1 MQSIQEIVIK
11 EIKRQQNR
19 QIARTLDDL
28 VDLKLPKLV
37 EERIKQGFYDFAD
50 NLIKLIQDTQNDK
63 SNNKQKNDKSNNKQ
77 KLYDFADNLKKLIQ
91 DTQMT
96 NQTTKKGL
104 YDFAD
109 TLKKLI
115 QDTQNDKSNKQL
127 FNRPHKT
134 SQKTKQ
140 LGMDN
145 VYQAKE
151 KEKHE

>member
-63 SNNKQKNDKSNNKQ
+63 SNNKQK
-77 KLYDFADNLKKLIQ
+77 LYDFADNLKKLIQ

-96 NQTTKKGL
+96 NQTNKKGL

-109 TLKKLI
+109 NLIKLI
-115 QDTQNDKSNKQL
+115 QDTQNDKSNK
-127 FNRPHKT
+127 
-134 SQKTKQ
+134 
-140 LGMDN
+140 
-145 VYQAKE
+145 
-151 KEKHE
+151 